1 MRKQET
7 IAQRWLLSPCKEY
20 GAVMAMDVAI
30 DRIRSELY
38 RAFEKTR
45 ADLDRVEILAAG
57 LAAFEEPVPS
67 YEPWF
72 QHLRLHPKPQELTS
86 D

>member
-1 MRKQET
+1 MT
-7 IAQRWLLSPCKEY
+7 T
-20 GAVMAMDVAI
+20 GAAI
-30 DRIRSELY
+30 ERVKSELY

-67 YEPWF
+67 YEPRF
-72 QHLRLHPKPQELTS
+72 QHLRSTPKAKELTS